1 MDNVLSWVLAALT
14 TTPARWRELTASLP
28 LELLT
33 RAPAAGEWSA
43 VECLQHMVD
52 IERVFQ
58 FRLNAFLEGR
68 ELLPAFDPDK
78 EGSPP
83 GTSSAQLAAEF
94 SDLRAESLQQ
104 IAKVTEADLGRG
116 SRHAELGPVTLNQLL
131 HEWVAHDLNHTIQAE
146 RAVMQPFIKACGPWQ
161 VYFTDHVVAER

>member
-83 GTSSAQLAAEF
+83 GTSPAQLAAEF

-104 IAKVTEADLGRG
+104 IA
-116 SRHAELGPVTLNQLL
+116 L

-146 RAVMQPFIKACGPWQ
+146 RAVIQPFIKACGPWQ